1 MAKQRHSQRK
11 SSENQKTKQPIK
23 RSDLVVVAC
32 AFIWIC
38 GFLFWFFRQP
48 IESTQL
54 TRAALAVLMLDDLL
68 GLNGPANAESM
79 RSGWEFLPQRLPV
92 FGVAGVIMLGALCLG
107 DLLFRCLRIRRT
119 GDLCEGLILR
129 AGTGMSALSLLILV
143 AGLSGNLSFR
153 LFAIFLAVAVLLTA
167 VLQFRKPRKMNS
179 AVPETTG
186 WHHSRDSASESF
198 RPEETNTGRTSPWL
212 SWLVLLIV
220 IPFSVYLLF
229 GAVSPPTD
237 FDVLEY
243 HLQGPKEWF
252 QQGKISYL
260 RHNVYTSFPFLSEML
275 LLGGMVLSEDWW
287 LGALAGQVVLAC
299 YQLLT
304 AAAVFA
310 MASRWIGRSAGWLA
324 LLIYLTTPWTLRI
337 SLIAYAEGAIAFYLT
352 ASILLAM
359 LIRQRLV
366 CADSGTGPLILLCGF
381 LAGSGMASKYT
392 GAVSVVLPTLCLLL
406 LPTTRRAGQTVNG
419 GSAQIPDRAG
429 AHQQADSSA
438 GQSSSSKHLTATL
451 LLFSSGVLLAVGPWL
466 ARNFSDTGNP
476 VYPLAWSVFGGSEWS
491 EELNARWKP
500 AHSANEHN
508 PVRIVTQHFFDVAIG
523 NTWTSGL
530 LFALAVPAVF
540 LLRRRTEIRWFFGL
554 LIWGFFA
561 WWALTHRIDRFW
573 VPLIP
578 LLCICGS
585 GVWFLWDRAEWRMF
599 LLTVI
604 GAVTMWNIHFCT
616 LSLVGYHSKL
626 ADLNEARQKMIR
638 ADLRE
643 MNETLPKSAR
653 VLMVGEA
660 AVFETRF
667 SNVYNTVF
675 DDDILEEWTQHPED
689 IALEHRARRL
699 RPVNEICDRFSRE
712 QITHVY
718 VNWSEILRYR
728 RPGSYTFNEYIQ
740 PRRFQQMVE
749 IGILKPPRVMM
760 VRSFR
765 DLDEQGR
772 QVVQSWDGV
781 ELLMDGTGNMAASQ
795 LFEVSCDPAG
805 SSSAAPSGGSD

>member
-491 EELNARWKP
+491 EELTARWKP
-500 AHSANEHN
+500 AHAANEHT
-508 PVRIVTQHFFDVAIG
+508 P
-523 NTWTSGL
+523 
-530 LFALAVPAVF
+530 
-540 LLRRRTEIRWFFGL
+540 
-554 LIWGFFA
+554 
-561 WWALTHRIDRFW
+561 
-573 VPLIP
+573 
-578 LLCICGS
+578 
-585 GVWFLWDRAEWRMF
+585 
-599 LLTVI
+599 
-604 GAVTMWNIHFCT
+604 
-616 LSLVGYHSKL
+616 
-626 ADLNEARQKMIR
+626 
-638 ADLRE
+638 
-643 MNETLPKSAR
+643 
-653 VLMVGEA
+653 
-660 AVFETRF
+660 
-667 SNVYNTVF
+667 
-675 DDDILEEWTQHPED
+675 
-689 IALEHRARRL
+689 
-699 RPVNEICDRFSRE
+699 
-712 QITHVY
+712 
-718 VNWSEILRYR
+718 
-728 RPGSYTFNEYIQ
+728 
-740 PRRFQQMVE
+740 
-749 IGILKPPRVMM
+749 
-760 VRSFR
+760 
-765 DLDEQGR
+765 
-772 QVVQSWDGV
+772 
-781 ELLMDGTGNMAASQ
+781 
-795 LFEVSCDPAG
+795 
-805 SSSAAPSGGSD
+805 